1 MKTSWAAV
9 AVFPPFRQKY
19 CTMSPSACS
28 PAPPAVTGTVAG
40 NVFRCNTAMT
50 AKPSVK
56 MAPRTSRNGRIS
68 VIMRSLKRDSSSC
81 AVAALP
87 GTPGVPWNASL
98 RSRARVRMYVY
109 TRAPPPRP
117 DPSRTTKAAGY
128 RSHPRRRRR
137 GPSLRRRRSPSQSQV
152 ATTPRRPTKR
162 QRVRRGRLP
171 PRRR

>member
-98 RSRARVRMYVY
+98 RSRARANVRVH
-109 TRAPPPRP
+109 TRARHRPAPTPRAPPRQP
-117 DPSRTTKAAGY
+117 DTGAIRGGGGVARRGGAVGA
-128 RSHPRRRRR
+128 RRNRRWRRRR
-137 GPSLRRRRSPSQSQV
+137 
-152 ATTPRRPTKR
+152 AR
-162 QRVRRGRLP
+162 QNVNRRGRLP